1 MIDILTR
8 LVHDKVGNS
17 LSKYPSIPT
26 YNKMEKGLLST
37 DVENYDEMKELYIT
51 EKIDGTNTRII
62 VCGSDYII
70 GSRDE
75 WIYAKGDRVLPTAN
89 RKHIEYLIPFADKI
103 TSRLSSTNDTVL
115 FIYGEL
121 YGYKIQKWQNYTNE
135 ENDYGYRVFDMFSLS
150 VDELNSMLDTMSP
163 DQASIWRDNNN
174 QPWYP
179 IDKLKEVSSAL
190 GLLTVPYIKREFMK
204 EIGFSVCSANDFL
217 KKFSE
222 TNAELHA
229 NDNKK
234 AEGIVVRTFDRSYIS
249 KLRFEDYNKYMKRK
263 KEC

>member
-26 YNKMEKGLLST
+26 YNKMEKGTLNT
-37 DVENYDEMKELYIT
+37 IVENYDEMRELYIT

-62 VCGSDYII
+62 VCGNDYVI
-70 GSRDE
+70 GSREE
-75 WIYAKGDRVLPTAN
+75 WIYAKGDRVLPIAN
-89 RKHIEYLIPFADKI
+89 RKHIEYLIPVADKI
-103 TSRLSSTNDTVL
+103 TSRLSSTSDTVL

-150 VDELNSMLDTMSP
+150 VDNLNSMLDTMSP
-163 DQASIWRDNNN
+163 DQASVWRDNNN
-174 QPWYP
+174 QPWYSV
-179 IDKLKEVSSAL
+179 DKLKEVSSAL
-190 GLLTVPYIKREFMK
+190 GLLTVPYIKRDFMK
-204 EIGFSVCSANDFL
+204 EISNDINTVNQFL
-217 KKFSE
+217 YRFVN
-222 TNAELHA
+222 TRAELHT

-249 KLRFEDYNKYMKRK
+249 KLRFEDYNKYMRK